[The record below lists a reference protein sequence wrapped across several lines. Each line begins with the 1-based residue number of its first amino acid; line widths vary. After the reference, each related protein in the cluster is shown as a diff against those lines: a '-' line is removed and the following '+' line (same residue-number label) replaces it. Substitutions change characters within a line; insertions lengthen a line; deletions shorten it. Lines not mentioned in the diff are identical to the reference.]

1 LRQSVDITVHQKIHS
16 RERPSES
23 EVGGKFFVPKL
34 SIVHHQ
40 IIHMEVKPVILVVV
54 ACDLAKELSSVH
66 MKGFTLENGLMHAAK
81 DETICTT

>member
-1 LRQSVDITVHQKIHS
+1 
-16 RERPSES
+16 
-23 EVGGKFFVPKL
+23 
-34 SIVHHQ
+34 
-40 IIHMEVKPVILVVV
+40 MEVKPVILVVV